1 MWHFPP
7 PPRAPQPLPFEFY
20 AEHNNN
26 MPNAYPDDDEKAKIR
41 NVHRHQTRRWHT
53 RYVVCTAP
61 GTTPDRGMHY
71 SRCILS
77 LWPPPVTEHVVEH
90 HILAHSCPEDLLSG
104 IHALLARLKLN
115 RVVHP
120 TNQCNVLNSDHG
132 GSWYMLNH
140 ALARFSVPTTPA
152 RRVEER
158 LQQYDYVFNAPH
170 NRGKLTLLNIH
181 VEKTQWW
188 HTGHAAEAALKH
200 AAAAN

>member
-1 MWHFPP
+1 MWNFPP
-7 PPRAPQPLPFEFY
+7 PPRAPLPLPFEFY
-20 AEHNNN
+20 PNHYI
-26 MPNAYPDDDEKAKIR
+26 MPEAYPDDGEKAKIR
-41 NVHRHQTRRWHT
+41 DIHHRTRRWHN

-61 GTTPDRGMHY
+61 GTTPDREMHY

-77 LWPPPVTEHVVEH
+77 LWPPPVSEHVVEH

-115 RVVHP
+115 RMVHP
-120 TNQCNVLNSDHG
+120 TDQCNVLISDHG

-140 ALARFSVPTTPA
+140 ALPRFSIPKTRA
-152 RRVEER
+152 ERVEER
-158 LQQYDYVFNAPH
+158 LQQYDYVFYHPF

-181 VEKTQWW
+181 VEKSQWW
-188 HTGHAAEAALKH
+188 HTGHAAEAALQH